1 MSRRL
6 FVAYFAGE
14 KELLAAVRA
23 VREAGFAVVDAFTP
37 YPVHGLQ
44 EALGW
49 RRSRLPYVTFAL
61 GALGAAFKV
70 WFEFWTTGV
79 SWPLNVGGKPFNSL
93 PAFVPVTFEV
103 MVLLAGVS
111 TVVAFLWVTR
121 SFPGK
126 KAKLLDPRTSN
137 DLFAVVLEQT
147 DARFDPAE
155 VSHVLSR
162 FGPVAVEERVEGGG
176 RS

>member
-6 FVAYFAGE
+6 FVAYFGGE
-14 KELLAAVRA
+14 RELLQAARTLHQ
-23 VREAGFAVVDAFTP
+23 AGFAVVDAFTP
-37 YPVHGLQ
+37 YPVHGLE

-61 GALGAAFKV
+61 GLLGAAFKV

-126 KAKLLDPRTSN
+126 KAKMLHPRTSD
-137 DLFAVVLEQT
+137 DLFALVLEQT
-147 DARFDPAE
+147 DPRFDPSE
-155 VSHVLSR
+155 VGQVLAR
-162 FGPVAVEERVEGGG
+162 FAPVAIEERVEGGVAP
-176 RS
+176 

>member
-6 FVAYFAGE
+6 FVAFFERE
-14 KELLAAVRA
+14 KDFLAAARA
-23 VREAGFAVVDAFTP
+23 LRQAGFGVVDVFCP
-37 YPVHGLQ
+37 YAVHGLE

-49 RRSRLPYVTFAL
+49 RPSRLPYVTFAL
-61 GALGAAFKV
+61 GVLGAAFKV

-79 SWPLNVGGKPFNSL
+79 SWPLSVGGKPFNSL

-111 TVVAFLWVTR
+111 TVVAFLGVTR
-121 SFPGK
+121 SYPGK
-126 KAKLLDPRTSN
+126 PAKTLSPRTTD
-137 DLFAVVLEQT
+137 DLFALVLEQT

-155 VSHVLSR
+155 VGKVLAPFR
-162 FGPVAVEERVEGGG
+162 PVAVEERVEGGME
-176 RS
+176 R

>member
-6 FVAYFAGE
+6 FVAYFDQE
-14 KELLAAVRA
+14 KKLLNAVTALR
-23 VREAGFAVVDAFTP
+23 RAGFGVVDVFSP
-37 YPVHGLQ
+37 YPVHGLE

-61 GALGAAFKV
+61 GVLGAAFKV

-111 TVVAFLWVTR
+111 TVLAFLLVTR

-126 KAKLLDPRTSN
+126 KAHLLNARLTN
-137 DLFAVVLEQT
+137 DLFAVVLEQV
-147 DARFDPAE
+147 DARFDPAD
-155 VSHVLSR
+155 VRAVLAP
-162 FGPVAVEERVEGGG
+162 FAPVQVEERVEGGEEP
-176 RS
+176 

>member
-6 FVAYFAGE
+6 FVAYFDQE
-14 KELLAAVRA
+14 KKLLNAVTALR
-23 VREAGFAVVDAFTP
+23 RAGFAVVDVFTP
-37 YPVHGLQ
+37 YPVHGL
-44 EALGW
+44 EDTLGW

-61 GALGAAFKV
+61 GVLGAAFKV

-79 SWPLNVGGKPFNSL
+79 SWPLNVGGKPLNSL

-111 TVVAFLWVTR
+111 TVLAFLLVTR

-126 KAKLLDPRTSN
+126 KARLLHPRLTN
-137 DLFAVVLEQT
+137 DLFALVLEQV
-147 DARFDPAE
+147 DARFDPGE
-155 VSHVLSR
+155 VRAVLAP
-162 FGPVAVEERVEGGG
+162 FAPVQVEERVEGGEEP
-176 RS
+176 